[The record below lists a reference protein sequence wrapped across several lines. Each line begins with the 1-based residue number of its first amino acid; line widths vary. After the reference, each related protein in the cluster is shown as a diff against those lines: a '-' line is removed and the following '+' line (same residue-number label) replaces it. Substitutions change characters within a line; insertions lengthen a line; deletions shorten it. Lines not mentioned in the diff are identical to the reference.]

1 MSQLP
6 STTEASWNDP
16 YGVIAGDVYQ
26 MAQQLWP
33 QLERKA
39 LHLCGDAQLGQ
50 QMLMKACAAVTRAQE
65 QAPIANLAP
74 YLETTW
80 RRLLLEAIAREKAH
94 QQRHEETSAPAPSAD
109 TSAQLEQQILV
120 QELVAWMDAWT
131 RTVYE
136 YQVLGHTFEEMS
148 RPLGQSAHVIRTKFS
163 KKLKKLQHQLN
174 AEKAK

>member
-6 STTEASWNDP
+6 ATTEASWIDP

-26 MAQQLWP
+26 VAQQLWP

-39 LHLCGDAQLGQ
+39 LQLCGDAQLGQ

-65 QAPIANLAP
+65 QAPIANLAA

-80 RRLLLEAIAREKAH
+80 RRLLLDAIAQEKAH
-94 QQRHEETSAPAPSAD
+94 QQRHEESPASTPSTD

-120 QELVAWMDAWT
+120 QELVARMDAWT

-148 RPLGQSAHVIRTKFS
+148 HPLGQSAHVIRTKFS
-163 KKLKKLQHQLN
+163 KKLKKLQRQLHT
-174 AEKAK
+174 EKAK